1 MLFNTLGRTDLKVTD
16 ICLGTMTWGSQNTQD
31 EGHAQIAMA
40 RDAGITFMDTAEVYA
55 VPGSPE
61 TSGRTEEIIGN
72 WFAGNGGRDKWVL
85 ATKIVGGGSAHIRNG
100 RRPDAASVRQAV
112 EGSLRRLQT
121 DYIDLYQIHWASRG
135 HYNFENYWRYS
146 PEKQDTAD
154 TVANMEEV
162 LGAMGDMVREGK
174 IRHFGLS
181 NETTWGLAQWLKL
194 SEQKGL
200 PRPVSVQNEYSL
212 IRRIFDHDLA
222 ELSHHEDVGLLAYS
236 PLGGGLLT
244 GKYFDGA
251 TPKGSRKDYQ
261 KGFWRLNEHSER
273 ATRAYHEVAAR
284 HGLDPI
290 HMAIAFCR
298 SRPFMT
304 STIIGAT
311 SADQLTQVLA
321 AKDMTL
327 APEVLADIDATYR
340 RHPRPV

>member
-1 MLFNTLGRTDLKVTD
+1 MQFKTLGRTDIAVTD
-16 ICLGTMTWGSQNTQD
+16 ICLGTMTWGSQNTEA

-72 WFAGNGGRDKWVL
+72 WFAREGDRDKWVL
-85 ATKIVGGGSAHIRNG
+85 ATKIVGGGNAHIRGG
-100 RRPDAASVRQAV
+100 RKPDAASVREAV

-135 HYNFENYWRYS
+135 HYNFENYWTFS
-146 PEKQDTAD
+146 PEKQDRAAAR
-154 TVANMEEV
+154 ANMEEV

-174 IRHFGLS
+174 IRQFGLS
-181 NETTWGLAQWLKL
+181 NESTWGIAQWLKL
-194 SEQKGL
+194 SEQLDL
-200 PRPVSVQNEYSL
+200 PRVVSVQNEYSL
-212 IRRIFDHDLA
+212 LRRIFDHDLA

-236 PLGGGLLT
+236 PLAGGLLT

-261 KGFWRLNEHSER
+261 KGFWRINAYSEA
-273 ATRAYHEVAAR
+273 ATRAYHAVAAR
-284 HGLDPI
+284 HGLDPV

-311 SADQLTQVLA
+311 STDQLAHVLA
-321 AKDMTL
+321 ARDLTL
-327 APEVLADIDATYR
+327 APEVLADIDATFR
-340 RHPRPV
+340 AHPRPI